1 VKRILKKLKEKII
14 PSINH
19 FQEMAAV
26 GELQGPKIGH
36 YYLEVFSREYKNE
49 TPHITLE
56 LPQKP
61 KKIPMVKIEIKPE
74 QPGPS
79 DKPNLLWVREKF
91 TVSNDLE
98 KAIQDWL
105 TGENEDGL
113 TGWKI
118 SQILWK
124 NQAKSVSWGQL
135 QG

>member
-1 VKRILKKLKEKII
+1 MKRILKKSKEKTT
-14 PSINH
+14 SSDH

-36 YYLEVFSREYKNE
+36 YYLEVFSKEYKNE

-61 KKIPMVKIEIKPE
+61 KKIPMAKIEIKLS
-74 QPGPS
+74 QPGPN
-79 DKPNLLWVREKF
+79 DEPRFLWVREKF
-91 TVSNDLE
+91 IISKDLK

-105 TGENEDGL
+105 VDENEDGF

-124 NQAKSVSWGQL
+124 NQAKSISWGQL

>member
-1 VKRILKKLKEKII
+1 VKRTLKKLKEKTTS
-14 PSINH
+14 SIDR

-26 GELQGPKIGH
+26 GELQGPKTGH

-61 KKIPMVKIEIKPE
+61 KKIPMAKIEIKPN
-74 QPGPS
+74 QPGQ
-79 DKPNLLWVREKF
+79 DDEPNFIWIKENF
-91 TVSNDLE
+91 TIPNVLK

-105 TGENEDGL
+105 ARENEDGL

-118 SQILWK
+118 SRIFWE
-124 NQAKSVSWGQL
+124 NQAKSISWGQL